1 MRFQGKS
8 VIVTG
13 AASGIGAA
21 TVRLFAAEGANV
33 VIADISPAGE
43 VVAQELRQK
52 GHRAIFVKT
61 DVSKADEVA
70 HLIQET
76 LREYG
81 QLNILHNNAGVLV
94 VGDVT
99 TISEADW
106 ERCIEINLKSVY
118 LVSKYAIPVMVQ
130 TGGGVIINTASTA
143 GISGGGG
150 YSVYSASK
158 AGILLLTQCMAL
170 DFAAQNIRVNAVCPG
185 PTATPMILLS
195 SADQR
200 TSSADQQASSTDQR
214 ASSTDQQAST
224 AEQQAALER
233 WSKELPIGRAGTPDD
248 IAKAVAYLASDD
260 AAFVTGT
267 AFVIDGGRLLT
278 GIGQRIAVDR

>member
-13 AASGIGAA
+13 GASGIGEAV
-21 TVRLFAAEGANV
+21 VRLFAAEGANV
-33 VIADISPAGE
+33 VIADISPSGE
-43 VVAQELRQK
+43 AVAQELRQK
-52 GHRAIFVKT
+52 GQQAIFVKT

-81 QLNILHNNAGVLV
+81 QLNILHNNAGILV

-106 ERCIEINLKSVY
+106 ERCMDINLKSVY
-118 LVSKYAIPVMVQ
+118 LVSKYAIPAMGQ
-130 TGGGVIINTASTA
+130 AGGGVIINTSSTA

-185 PTATPMILLS
+185 PTATPMILS
-195 SADQR
+195 P
-200 TSSADQQASSTDQR
+200 STD
-214 ASSTDQQAST
+214 
-224 AEQQAALER
+224 QQAALER
-233 WSKELPIGRAGTPDD
+233 WSQELPIGRAGTPDD

-260 AAFVTGT
+260 AEFVTGT